1 MRTAGP
7 DTHVLSGVEWLASAF
22 QNPEKSQVPGA
33 EVVGKSFLKVLPEIK
48 LERGAALCK
57 YRLFWAESRVRDET
71 EACAQEMKETNL
83 AAGGCGMTAGVRM
96 GVQRAS
102 NTSMAR
108 LDPADP
114 RGL

>member
-1 MRTAGP
+1 M
-7 DTHVLSGVEWLASAF
+7 
-22 QNPEKSQVPGA
+22 
-33 EVVGKSFLKVLPEIK
+33 
-48 LERGAALCK
+48 
-57 YRLFWAESRVRDET
+57 RDET

-102 NTSMAR
+102 NTSVAR